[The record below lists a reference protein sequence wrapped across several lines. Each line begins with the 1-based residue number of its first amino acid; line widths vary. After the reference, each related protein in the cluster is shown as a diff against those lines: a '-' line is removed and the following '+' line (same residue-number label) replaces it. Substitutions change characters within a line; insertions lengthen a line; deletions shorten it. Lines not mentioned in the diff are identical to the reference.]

1 VEFCHCSQYN
11 LIGNQVSLA
20 TGLSIYDFNVLN
32 AFKVITHSPKAPR
45 IIKVLWHPAIT
56 DWIKFNT
63 DDVAYGC
70 PNPSACVDLFRY
82 CYCEH
87 LGNFAE
93 FFGIL
98 NAFSAKLLGI
108 MKAIGVA
115 FDRG

>member
-1 VEFCHCSQYN
+1 
-11 LIGNQVSLA
+11 
-20 TGLSIYDFNVLN
+20 
-32 AFKVITHSPKAPR
+32 
-45 IIKVLWHPAIT
+45 
-56 DWIKFNT
+56 
-63 DDVAYGC
+63 
-70 PNPSACVDLFRY
+70 LFRY